1 MSRPIITVD
10 GIDGSGKST
19 FARQLL
25 PRLEAAGRRPVLA
38 RVDDFRLPLDWTSGN
53 EAELYY
59 TRYFD
64 LVALARLIRGYV
76 AGTRELSLPS
86 FDGIAG
92 TPGVA
97 RHVVLGERPVLVI
110 EGVFI
115 RRIPVG
121 PLAALHLY
129 LDTPPTLARDRL
141 IRRDTGRG
149 REREEVERRLD
160 RRYDPGQRR
169 YHQECSPRDR
179 AGVLIDNSDHAH
191 PRLRRSTASAEA
203 SPLWRA
209 IAGLVPH
216 PAFSTLRPSD

>member
-19 FARQLL
+19 FARELL
-25 PRLEAAGRRPVLA
+25 PRLKAAGRHPVLT
-38 RVDDFRLPLDWTSGN
+38 RVDDFRMPLDWSSGD

-76 AGTRELSLPS
+76 SGTRELFLPA

-92 TPGVA
+92 APALAQRV
-97 RHVVLGERPVLVI
+97 RFGERPVLVI

-121 PLAALHLY
+121 TLAALHLY
-129 LDTPPTLARDRL
+129 LDAPPALARDRL

-149 REREEVERRLD
+149 RAREEVERRLD
-160 RRYDPGQRR
+160 RRYQPGQHR
-169 YHQECSPRDR
+169 YHKECAPHDR

-203 SPLWRA
+203 SQLWRA

-216 PAFSTLRPSD
+216 PAFSSR